1 MQHPHMQRQA
11 SLYVPG
17 YMTIKQI
24 KQNMQPFMRPD
35 VVAEVIMDKRQAR
48 LDKQQV
54 IYEQESRNCN

>member
-1 MQHPHMQRQA
+1 MQRQA

-48 LDKQQV
+48 LDK
-54 IYEQESRNCN
+54 